1 MVCASA
7 RPGRDWALH
16 HLKVFFNKGF
26 ARFHL
31 CWVEGIDFGDLGS
44 EVWVEFNG
52 VVIGTMRGELIM
64 GFLQEDIF
72 KVLAPVGYN
81 WFSRLGGLSDLGGDG
96 GLVDLFP
103 I

>member
-1 MVCASA
+1 M
-7 RPGRDWALH
+7 
-16 HLKVFFNKGF
+16 
-26 ARFHL
+26 
-31 CWVEGIDFGDLGS
+31 
-44 EVWVEFNG
+44 EFNG